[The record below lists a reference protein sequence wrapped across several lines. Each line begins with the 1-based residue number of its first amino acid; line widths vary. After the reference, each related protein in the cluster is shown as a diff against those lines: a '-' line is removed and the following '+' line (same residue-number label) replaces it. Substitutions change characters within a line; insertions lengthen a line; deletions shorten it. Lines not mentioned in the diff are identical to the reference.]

1 MTKNGLTS
9 NEIEAA
15 NRAEASVC
23 FHSWALGSAL
33 GELRGTFGIHVA
45 KIAAVFKLNV
55 EERLAAI
62 LQANADADTGDDD
75 RLFRRLYL

>member
-1 MTKNGLTS
+1 
-9 NEIEAA
+9 
-15 NRAEASVC
+15 
-23 FHSWALGSAL
+23 
-33 GELRGTFGIHVA
+33 VA